1 MKTTTITAAATYTVS
16 TMITFICT
24 YFFNMAISN
33 ADQYLALVAVVM
45 TDGFFGVI
53 AGTRREGFQTCKAIK
68 VLRTLVTWVMILTV
82 VLMVEKGFAGT
93 GWLSETILVPF
104 VIFQLMSTLK
114 NASLAGFIKLEVL
127 NNTKTYSDQ
136 LNRISST
143 ENQKTTEEMRVKY
156 V

>member
-1 MKTTTITAAATYTVS
+1 MKTTTIATAATYTVS

-53 AGTRREGFQTCKAIK
+53 AGSKREGFQTCKAIK
-68 VLRTLVTWVMILTV
+68 VLRTLATWVMILTV

-93 GWLSETILVPF
+93 NWLSETILVPF

-127 NNTKTYSDQ
+127 NNILDKFDNHKGT
-136 LNRISST
+136 R
-143 ENQKTTEEMRVKY
+143 
-156 V
+156 